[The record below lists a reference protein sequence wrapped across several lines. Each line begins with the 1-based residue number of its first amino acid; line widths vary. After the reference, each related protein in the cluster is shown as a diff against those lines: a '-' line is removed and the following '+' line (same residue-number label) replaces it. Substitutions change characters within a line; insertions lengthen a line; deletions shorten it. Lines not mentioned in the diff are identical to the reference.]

1 MSSLYTPIESGRA
14 VSRWYD
20 DLCCT
25 AKNDGFHHKPD
36 MPLIYSC
43 LGHAVLQ
50 VASLT
55 FWLVAIMSLTR

>member
-14 VSRWYD
+14 VSRCYD
-20 DLCCT
+20 DLYCT
-25 AKNDGFHHKPD
+25 AKNDTFHHKPD
-36 MPLIYSC
+36 MPLMYVY

-55 FWLVAIMSLTR
+55 LWFVAIIALTT